1 MLITT
6 KEKKKKAN
14 IELLGICV
22 LGTDVARSEN

>member
-6 KEKKKKAN
+6 KEKKKAN